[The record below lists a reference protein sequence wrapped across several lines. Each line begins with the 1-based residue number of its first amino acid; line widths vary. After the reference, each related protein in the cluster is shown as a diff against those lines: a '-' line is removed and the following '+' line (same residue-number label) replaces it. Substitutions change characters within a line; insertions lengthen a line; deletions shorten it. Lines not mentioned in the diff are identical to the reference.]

1 MRRIAAVLTVLVCL
15 VCLAGSVF
23 ASELPQV
30 RGYDNQAESD
40 YQYLLFGTYPYEED
54 GTEKPVLWRIL
65 GRDGD
70 RITLFTEYIID
81 AHQITEIDNYQK
93 SINHKYKKNIAFE
106 ESDLFA
112 WVNGTMTERLLKAE
126 AARDAL
132 VEDHGGLFHIM
143 SDEELMNTVWGFPDS
158 VNGTSKENPNEVIAP
173 LAKNRMGFGT
183 PWAKAYVPYEK
194 WGSRKNK
201 LYQDYRYN
209 GTVAYWGTRLRPQLA
224 RIVGANGHLSWS
236 GFGNV
241 QIGIRPAMV
250 LDLTKLQLTGGTGTL
265 EDPWQVGPAG
275 GTEMA
280 EQELPAEDEP
290 AEEAAA
296 SEEGGL

>member
-1 MRRIAAVLTVLVCL
+1 MKRMMAVCLILVCL
-15 VCLAGSVF
+15 LCALEGAL
-23 ASELPQV
+23 ASEISEV

-65 GRDGD
+65 YRDGD
-70 RITLFTEYIID
+70 RILLFPEYIID
-81 AHQITEIDNYQK
+81 AHQIAEIDNYQK
-93 SINHKYKKNIAFE
+93 SINHKYKKNIKFE

-126 AARDAL
+126 EARAAV

-143 SDEELMNTVWGFPDS
+143 DDDELRNTVWGFPDS
-158 VNGTSKENPNEVIAP
+158 AFGTAKENPDEVVVP
-173 LAKNRMGFGT
+173 LAKNRMGYGT

-194 WGSRKNK
+194 WGSKKNK

-209 GTVAYWGTRLRPQLA
+209 GTVAYWGSRLRPQLG
-224 RIVGANGHLSWS
+224 RIIGANGHLSWS

-241 QIGIRPAMV
+241 QIGVRPAMV
-250 LDLTKLQLTGGTGTL
+250 LDLSKLKLTAGTGTL
-265 EDPWQVGPAG
+265 EDPWQVALAEAPENS
-275 GTEMA
+275 GT
-280 EQELPAEDEP
+280 
-290 AEEAAA
+290 EAAA
-296 SEEGGL
+296 EEEGM